1 MKKKRPRIGLV
12 LAGGGAKGSY
22 QVGVWKA
29 ICEYGLD
36 KKIDCIAA
44 NSIGSLNTLMFM
56 QYSPDECI
64 DIWRN
69 IDNKV
74 VMSKSSL
81 LTKIKTKSLFSRDG
95 VRKLLEE
102 KIDASIYQNLKMPI
116 YITTTDVDTGK
127 ACYFKLNG
135 KSKDE
140 IFDIVLASSA
150 IPGVFENV
158 NIAGGRF
165 MDGLAANNVPTKPLL
180 NLDCEM
186 LFVIP
191 LNGQY
196 KVTEKELSYNI
207 PIISFDSPYTPF
219 GFKGGTLTFKE
230 EFSLLRI
237 DHGYHVAKQ
246 LLDKLRKEGVIAVTK
261 WEKFKRFFHKKK
273 IGPFYGLSKDEI
285 EHKIIFRKK

>member
-1 MKKKRPRIGLV
+1 MKKKKPRIGLV

-29 ICEYGLD
+29 LCEYGLN

-56 QYSPDECI
+56 QYTPDECI
-64 DIWRN
+64 DIWRS

-81 LTKIKTKSLFSRDG
+81 LQKIKTKSLFSRDG
-95 VRKLLEE
+95 VRALLEE
-102 KIDASIYQNLKMPI
+102 KIDASIYQNLEIPI
-116 YITTTDVDTGK
+116 YITTTDISTGK
-127 ACYFKLNG
+127 PCYFKLSG

-150 IPGVFENV
+150 IPGVFESV
-158 NIAGGRF
+158 DIAGGKY
-165 MDGLAANNVPTKPLL
+165 MDGLVANNIPTKPLL

-191 LNGQY
+191 LNGKY
-196 KVTEKELSYNI
+196 KVTESELKYNI

-237 DHGYHVAKQ
+237 DHGYNVAKQ
-246 LLDKLRKEGVIAVTK
+246 LLDKLRKEGVIAVTR